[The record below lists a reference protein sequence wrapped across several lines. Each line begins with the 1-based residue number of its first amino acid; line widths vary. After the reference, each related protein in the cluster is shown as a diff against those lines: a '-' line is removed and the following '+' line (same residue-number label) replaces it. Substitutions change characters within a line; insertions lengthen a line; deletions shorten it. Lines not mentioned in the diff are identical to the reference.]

1 MAIDSRSLGI
11 YRMMMNITHLDPPPL
26 LPEELERLHNRLEQ
40 FIRPYGRLTLD
51 HSHHALVLLL
61 FEELKSP
68 QPSLKFQPKP
78 SQVENFVEHD
88 GKESIPIEGET
99 EEPPFDVTETPQDN
113 QPVDWS
119 LVPAGTPIGIT
130 TSGGTMS
137 GEFMSIMKSGDMRV
151 EMEGF
156 RGTQKVDPNTVTLAE
171 TAMV

>member
-1 MAIDSRSLGI
+1 MAIDSRSLSI

-26 LPEELERLHNRLEQ
+26 LPDELERLHNRLEQ

-61 FEELKSP
+61 FEELKGP
-68 QPSLKFQPKP
+68 QPSLRFQPKP

-88 GKESIPIEGET
+88 VKEPMHMESAT
-99 EEPPFDVTETPQDN
+99 EEPPFEVTETPQ
-113 QPVDWS
+113 VDWS

-156 RGTQKVDPNTVTLAE
+156 RGTQKVDPKTVTLAE
-171 TAMV
+171 TAMA

>member
-1 MAIDSRSLGI
+1 MAIDSRSLSI
-11 YRMMMNITHLDPPPL
+11 YRMMMNITHLDPPPQ

-61 FEELKSP
+61 FEEMKGP
-68 QPSLKFQPKP
+68 QPSLTFQPKP
-78 SQVENFVEHD
+78 SQVEHFAEREK
-88 GKESIPIEGET
+88 KEAIHIEGET
-99 EEPPFDVTETPQDN
+99 EEPPFEVTETPQ
-113 QPVDWS
+113 VDWS

-156 RGTQKVDPNTVTLAE
+156 RGTQKVDPKTVALAE